1 MVEKYSYGG
10 QAVIEG
16 VMMRGRLGMAI
27 AVRTPKKEISLHEE
41 RLQSLGERYP
51 ILKRPIIRGTVALIE
66 SLTLGVR
73 SLNHSASIFA
83 EEEGEELSTKELV
96 LTMALALAMTVG
108 LFIMF
113 PAFIVR
119 IIQGQVT
126 SNILLNI
133 LEGLVKITVF
143 VGYIMVISFFP
154 DIRRVFEYHGAEHK
168 AINCLESGQ
177 ELTVANAKGH
187 TTIHARC
194 GTNFLLIVFF
204 TSVFIF
210 SFFGR
215 PPFLQRVLVHLALL
229 PVVAGVSYEIIKQA
243 GRRGS
248 SPFFRVIAFPGMQLQ
263 RLTTR
268 EPDEGQLEVAIRALE
283 AVRAADAGLGEPA
296 CLESRR
302 KGAKTT

>member
-1 MVEKYSYGG
+1 
-10 QAVIEG
+10 
-16 VMMRGRLGMAI
+16 MMRGRRGMAI
-27 AVRTPKKEISLHEE
+27 AVRTPKNDINLHEE
-41 RLQSLGERYP
+41 RLQSLSSRYP

-66 SLTLGVR
+66 SLTLGMR
-73 SLNHSASIFA
+73 SLNHSASVAA
-83 EEEGEELSTKELV
+83 EGEGEELSTKELV
-96 LTMALALAMTVG
+96 LTVALAVALTVG

-119 IIQGQVT
+119 IIQERVA
-126 SNILLNI
+126 SNILLNL

-143 VGYIMVISFFP
+143 VGYIVAIGFFP

-177 ELTVANAKGH
+177 ELTVDNAKGH

-204 TSVFIF
+204 TSVFLF

-215 PPFLQRVLVHLALL
+215 PPFLQRVLLHLALL
-229 PVVAGVSYEIIKQA
+229 PVVAGISYEIIKQA
-243 GRRGS
+243 GKQCS
-248 SPFFRVIAFPGMQLQ
+248 SPIFRLIAYPGMQLQ

-268 EPDEGQLEVAIRALE
+268 EPDEEQLEVAIKALE
-283 AVRAADAGLGEPA
+283 AVRAADAELGEPA
-296 CLESRR
+296 SLESRR
-302 KGAKTT
+302 KAAKTP